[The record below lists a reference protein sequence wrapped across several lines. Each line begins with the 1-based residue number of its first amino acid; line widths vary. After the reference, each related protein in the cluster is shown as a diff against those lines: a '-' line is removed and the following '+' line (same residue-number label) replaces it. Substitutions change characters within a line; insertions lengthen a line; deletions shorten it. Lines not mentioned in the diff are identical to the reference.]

1 MNEWLCQVTLENSA
15 SNKTVVDIFLFDQC
29 SILTQTNLNITQLS
43 SLFLS
48 VLSVYCVRELTIIIL
63 IWQIRKAD
71 KIFINIWMQIY
82 NHQVLNV
89 ALKFKF

>member
-48 VLSVYCVRELTIIIL
+48 VLSVFECVLCKRT
-63 IWQIRKAD
+63 D
-71 KIFINIWMQIY
+71 YY
-82 NHQVLNV
+82 NFNM
-89 ALKFKF
+89 ANKEGR